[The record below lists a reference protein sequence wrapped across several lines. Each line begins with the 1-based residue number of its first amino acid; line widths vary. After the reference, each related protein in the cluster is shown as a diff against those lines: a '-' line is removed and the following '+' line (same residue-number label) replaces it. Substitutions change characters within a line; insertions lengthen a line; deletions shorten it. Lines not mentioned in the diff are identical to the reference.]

1 MFSNATLTQ
10 WALGEKLMAAIDFRL
25 STEGPA
31 YYAYYDVDTILSYHV
46 RVTQH
51 TDKKSNVLDLTLEE
65 TEWAIA
71 LLFEVFEGVHSAV
84 DEWFA
89 FLSAPM
95 QSLDYPVEFLLDQ
108 ELCGRFVESE
118 FLRLGLLK
126 DQDSCGSEQRLAV
139 GVESDKTG
147 LFLDVDYKDGSLLA
161 VLAIVLATVKQRQ
174 SLLRSLSR
182 IHPTPLVNKKRDGVV
197 DSDNVTNPRSDIDRT
212 YSVDVRAVFKILATL
227 IEMK

>member
-1 MFSNATLTQ
+1 MFENATLTQ

-31 YYAYYDVDTILSYHV
+31 YYAHYDVDTILSYHV

-65 TEWAIA
+65 AEWAIA
-71 LLFEVFEGVHSAV
+71 LLFEGVHSTV

-108 ELCGRFVESE
+108 DLCGRVVESE

-126 DQDSCGSEQRLAV
+126 DQDSCGNEQGLTV
-139 GVESDKTG
+139 GVKSDKTG
-147 LFLDVDYKDGSLLA
+147 LFLDVDYEDNEPLLVA
-161 VLAIVLATVKQRQ
+161 LATVKQRQ

-182 IHPTPLVNKKRDGVV
+182 IHPIPRVNKKRDGVV
-197 DSDNVTNPRSDIDRT
+197 DSDNVTNPRSDIDRS
-212 YSVDVRAVFKILATL
+212 YSVDVRAVFKILGTL
-227 IEMK
+227 IEMR